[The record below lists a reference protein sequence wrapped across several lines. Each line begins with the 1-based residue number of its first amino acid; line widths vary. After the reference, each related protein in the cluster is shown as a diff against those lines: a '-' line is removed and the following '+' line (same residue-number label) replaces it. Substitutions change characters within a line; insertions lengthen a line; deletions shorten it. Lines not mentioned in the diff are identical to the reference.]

1 MSNSRGDIDLVGH
14 NIISIPAENVGP
26 LPSIDNIIVKADSPE
41 KQWIEDVT
49 QQIGDWRAKLRSTYI
64 RWALSINGLHIAAEK
79 YADPELAMHHK
90 FTVTSLRPD
99 DDQNINPCVIAEW
112 DGLTASDAHR
122 KTIPMLTAFG
132 IIDLYANLEE
142 VIFALYRTYLNYHPE
157 QLLQG
162 NEFRELRR
170 LKREAE
176 ADSLKCNAWETAW
189 QKRLNDWQ
197 RKKIYDGL
205 GQVFKRFCN
214 TAGIKTPSTYKQTT
228 VETWAKSIDIV
239 SFVRNALIHGETI
252 VSEELETLCTKTK
265 PYACGF
271 DFKSGEPLV
280 IQLIHL
286 QRVDLFC
293 EQLLSALNISLC
305 ELAFKQN

>member
-64 RWALSINGLHIAAEK
+64 RWALSINSLHIAAEK
-79 YADPELAMHHK
+79 YAAPEWAMRHK
-90 FTVTSLRPD
+90 FVVTSLRPD

-142 VIFALYRTYLNYHPE
+142 VIFALYRTYLNYHPQ

-176 ADSLKCNAWETAW
+176 ADSLKCKAWKTAW

-205 GQVFKRFCN
+205 GQVLKGFCN
-214 TAGIKTPSTYKQTT
+214 TAGIKTPSTGKQTT
-228 VETWAKSIDIV
+228 VETWAESIDIV

-252 VSEELETLCTKTK
+252 VSEELETLCTK
-265 PYACGF
+265 PYACAF

-280 IQLIHL
+280 IKLYHL
-286 QRVDLFC
+286 QGVDLFC

-305 ELAFKQN
+305 ELAYKQN